1 MNALFYLINTVI
13 NLYMWA
19 IIISVIM
26 SWLVQFNIINS
37 RSPIVYSIG
46 NFLNRITEPLLGRIR
61 SFMPDLGGVDLSP
74 LIAILG
80 LVFLQR
86 LVFLDIAPALM

>member
-37 RSPIVYSIG
+37 RSPIVSSIG
-46 NFLNRITEPLLGRIR
+46 NILHRITEPLLGRIR
-61 SFMPDLGGVDLSP
+61 TFMPDLGGVDLSP

-86 LVFLDIAPALM
+86 LVFLDILPALM

>member
-46 NFLNRITEPLLGRIR
+46 NVLHRITEPLLGRIR
-61 SFMPDLGGVDLSP
+61 AFMPDLGGVDLSP

-86 LVFLDIAPALM
+86 LVFLDILPALI

>member
-46 NFLNRITEPLLGRIR
+46 NILHRITEPLLGRIR
-61 SFMPDLGGVDLSP
+61 AFMPDLGGVDLSP

-86 LVFLDIAPALM
+86 LVFLDILPALM

>member
-37 RSPIVYSIG
+37 RSPIVSSIG
-46 NFLNRITEPLLGRIR
+46 NILHRITEPLLGRIR
-61 SFMPDLGGVDLSP
+61 AFMPDLGGVDLSP

-86 LVFLDIAPALM
+86 LVFLDILPALM

>member
-1 MNALFYLINTVI
+1 MNAIIYLIYTVI

-19 IIISVIM
+19 IIISIIM

-37 RSPIVYSIG
+37 RSPFVNMIG
-46 NFLNRITEPLLGRIR
+46 NFLNKVTEPLLGRIR
-61 SFMPDLGGVDLSP
+61 RVLPDLGGIDLSP

-80 LVFLQR
+80 LVFLER
-86 LVFLDIAPALM
+86 LLILDIAPALS